1 MVPPWLGPAIATLM
15 LGDRQRSGRPTPA
28 GSRRI
33 STRGPCRRLRRS
45 SRPTDQPI
53 AAGAAEGAVPAR
65 AAEEDLVGPPSAQEV
80 VAGAPQ
86 ETVVAAF
93 PREAVVAPASG
104 DAVVAGPRADQIG
117 AATGTDAVVARVPR
131 RPVAAAATDRARD
144 CGGLSCAGAVPLRR
158 DADSAGAREDSGAGF
173 RVGRAADGLDVGGGG
188 GEPPGVVTHSG
199 RRLLGG
205 HRMAGEPMRVA

>member
-104 DAVVAGPRADQIG
+104 DAIVAGPRADQIG

-144 CGGLSCAGAVPLRR
+144 CGGLSCAARYR
-158 DADSAGAREDSGAGF
+158 SAGMPIALGLAKTPARASGSAGQ
-173 RVGRAADGLDVGGGG
+173 
-188 GEPPGVVTHSG
+188 
-199 RRLLGG
+199 
-205 HRMAGEPMRVA
+205 RMALMSAAAVASRLAW

>member
-15 LGDRQRSGRPTPA
+15 LGDRQRSGCPTPA

-33 STRGPCRRLRRS
+33 STRRPCRRLRRS

-53 AAGAAEGAVPAR
+53 AAGAAEGGGPGQGRRGGSRRPALR
-65 AAEEDLVGPPSAQEV
+65 AGGRGRRPPRDGRCRLPQRGGRCPSLRRRDRRRTPRRSDRRRHRPGCGRCPGPPKARCSRCD
-80 VAGAPQ
+80 GSCSRLWR
-86 ETVVAAF
+86 AF
-93 PREAVVAPASG
+93 VR
-104 DAVVAGPRADQIG
+104 
-117 AATGTDAVVARVPR
+117 
-131 RPVAAAATDRARD
+131 
-144 CGGLSCAGAVPLRR
+144 GAVPLRR